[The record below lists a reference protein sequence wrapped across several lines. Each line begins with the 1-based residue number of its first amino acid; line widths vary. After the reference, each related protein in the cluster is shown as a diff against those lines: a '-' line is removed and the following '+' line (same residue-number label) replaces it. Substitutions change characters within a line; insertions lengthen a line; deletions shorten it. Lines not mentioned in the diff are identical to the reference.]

1 MHISHRL
8 IMDKENFSKHIELK
22 NIEINDPFWSR
33 IISLVRTEVIPYQ
46 YEAFHDRIE
55 GAEKSYCVSNFKKAA
70 KAAEAIREGKKLPI
84 YPVDKWY
91 YNEENSDENAFHG
104 WVFQDS
110 DFYKWIEAVGFSLSN
125 HPDNELKKKAEEI
138 IELICN
144 AQLENGY
151 INTYYTINNP
161 SKAFTN
167 IRDFHELYCF
177 GHLVEGAV
185 AYFNA
190 TGDRKLLDAA
200 CRYADLICETF
211 GGDNGKKRAYPGHEI
226 TEMALVKLYDLTGE
240 KKYLDEA
247 KFFIDER
254 GKKPCYF
261 DVERNQ
267 ETGEGDHTYE
277 QAHLPVREQREA
289 VGHAVRAVYL
299 YSGMADIAKNYN
311 DDELYSSCI
320 GLWNNIEN
328 QKLYIT
334 GGIGATADGEAFS
347 FDYDLPND
355 LAYAETCAS
364 IGLVFFARRMA
375 EINPDSRFHNV
386 AERAL
391 YNTILSGMAEDGK
404 SFFYS
409 NLLEVNPEACK
420 KDSRK
425 RYISPVRQKWFGC
438 ACCPPN
444 LARIISSLGEYCFA
458 QNDETVF
465 INQYVG
471 AKVKSENADFEIVSS
486 YAVNGRVNIF
496 INPQKPIKLALR
508 IPEWCDGFEISNAYE
523 IKDGYAYINIAE
535 KSEIALDFKPK
546 AKLIKCSNRVRANV
560 GKAALSKGPFVYC
573 IEEVDNGKNL
583 QMLRVNP
590 KGSFTEDGDI
600 ILADGFREK
609 EDEKLYSEYQK
620 ADETPCKIKFIP
632 YYRWANR
639 GENEMTV
646 YVRI

>member
-1 MHISHRL
+1 MK
-8 IMDKENFSKHIELK
+8 KESFSKHIDLK
-22 NIEINDPFWSR
+22 NIKITDPFWSN
-33 IISLVRTEVIPYQ
+33 IIELVRTEVIPYQ
-46 YEAFHDRIE
+46 YEAFNDRIE
-55 GAEKSYCVSNFKKAA
+55 GAEKSYCFSNFRKAA
-70 KAAEAIREGKKLPI
+70 KAAVALREGKKLPD
-84 YPVDKWY
+84 YPVDKWQY
-91 YNEENSDENAFHG
+91 TDDNCDENSFHG

-125 HPDNELKKKAEEI
+125 HPDDELKRKAEEVI
-138 IELICN
+138 DLICS

-161 SKAFTN
+161 EKAFTN

-177 GHLVEGAV
+177 GHLAEGAI
-185 AYFNA
+185 AYYNA
-190 TGDRKLLDAA
+190 TGNRKLLDAT

-211 GGDNGKKRAYPGHEI
+211 GRGEGQKKAYPGHEI
-226 TEMALVKLYDLTGE
+226 AEMALVKLYEATGE

-254 GKKPCYF
+254 GLKPCWF

-267 ETGEGDHTYE
+267 KTRDGDHTYE
-277 QAHLPVREQREA
+277 QAHLPVREQKEA

-299 YSGMADIAKNYN
+299 YSGMADIAKYYS
-311 DDELYSSCI
+311 DDTLLDACES
-320 GLWNNIEN
+320 LWNNIDN
-328 QKLYIT
+328 KKLYIT
-334 GGIGATADGEAFS
+334 GGIGATVDGEAFS

-355 LAYAETCAS
+355 QAYAETCAS

-375 EINPDSRFHNV
+375 EIYPDSRYHNV

-391 YNTILSGMAEDGK
+391 FNNILSGMAEDGK

-425 RYISPVRQKWFGC
+425 RYVSPVRQKWFGC

-444 LARIISSLGEYCFA
+444 LARMISSLGEYCFA
-458 QNDETVF
+458 QNDQTIF
-465 INQYVG
+465 IHQYVG
-471 AKVKSENADFEIVSS
+471 AEIKADNADI
-486 YAVNGRVNIF
+486 RVNSTYAENGMAQIS
-496 INPQKPIKLALR
+496 IIPKKPIKLAVR
-508 IPEWCDGFEISNAYE
+508 IPEWCKDFEISASYE
-523 IKDGYAYINIAE
+523 IKNGYAYISITEKAE
-535 KSEIALDFKPK
+535 IFLDFKSK
-546 AKLIKCSNRVRANV
+546 AKLIKCSNLVRENA

-590 KGSFTEDGDI
+590 QGSFTDDGEA

-609 EDEKLYSEYQK
+609 ADTSLYCDYAAPE
-620 ADETPCKIKFIP
+620 ETPVKIRFIP
-632 YYRWANR
+632 YYKWANR

-646 YVRI
+646 YFRV

>member
-1 MHISHRL
+1 MR
-8 IMDKENFSKHIELK
+8 KEDFSKHIELK
-22 NIEINDPFWSR
+22 NIEITDPFWNR
-33 IISLVRTEVIPYQ
+33 IIELVRTEVIPYQ
-46 YEAFHDRIE
+46 YEAFNDRIE

-70 KAAEAIREGKKLPI
+70 KVAEALRQGKKLPT
-84 YPVDKWY
+84 YPVDKWQY
-91 YNEENSDENAFHG
+91 TDENSDKDSFHG
-104 WVFQDS
+104 FVFQDS

-125 HPDNELKKKAEEI
+125 HPDGELKKKAQEI
-138 IELICN
+138 IDLICN

-151 INTYYTINNP
+151 INTFYTINNP

-177 GHLVEGAV
+177 GHLTEGAI
-185 AYFNA
+185 AYYNA
-190 TGDRKLLDAA
+190 TGERKLLDAV

-211 GGDNGKKRAYPGHEI
+211 GRKEGQKRAYPGHEI
-226 TEMALVKLYDLTGE
+226 TEMALVKLYEATGE
-240 KKYLDEA
+240 KKYIDEA
-247 KFFIDER
+247 KYFIDER
-254 GKKPCYF
+254 GRKPCYF

-267 ETGEGDHTYE
+267 ETKDGDHTYE
-277 QAHLPVREQREA
+277 QAHIPVREQKEA

-299 YSGMADIAKNYN
+299 YSGMADIAKNYC
-311 DDELYSSCI
+311 DEELYDSCLK
-320 GLWNNIEN
+320 LWNNIEN

-334 GGIGATADGEAFS
+334 GGIGATVDGEAFS

-355 LAYAETCAS
+355 EAYAETCAS

-375 EINPDSRFHNV
+375 EIYPDSHYHNV

-391 YNTILSGMAEDGK
+391 FNNILSGMAEDGK

-425 RYISPVRQKWFGC
+425 RYVCTVRQKWFGC

-458 QNDETVF
+458 QNDETLF
-465 INQYVG
+465 IHQYVG
-471 AKVKSENADFEIVSS
+471 ANVKADNADVEIISD
-486 YAVNGRVNIF
+486 YAQNGKVRIS
-496 INPQKPIKLALR
+496 INPEKPIKLALR
-508 IPEWCDGFEISNAYE
+508 IPEWSDDFTISQEYE
-523 IKDGYAYINIAE
+523 IKDGYAYININE
-535 KSEIALDFKPK
+535 KTEISIDFKPRV
-546 AKLIKCSNRVRANV
+546 KLVKCSNKVRENV
-560 GKAALSKGPFVYC
+560 GKAALTKGATVYC

-590 KGSFTEDGDI
+590 NGSFVEDGVAI
-600 ILADGFREK
+600 IADGFREK
-609 EDEKLYSEYQK
+609 EDEALYSEYK
-620 ADETPCKIKFIP
+620 GADEIPCKIKFIP
-632 YYRWANR
+632 YRRWANR

-646 YVRI
+646 YVRV

>member
-1 MHISHRL
+1 MK
-8 IMDKENFSKHIELK
+8 KEDFSKHIELK
-22 NIEINDPFWSR
+22 NIKITDPFWSR
-33 IISLVRTEVIPYQ
+33 IIELVRTGVIPYQ
-46 YEAFHDRIE
+46 YEAFNDRIE
-55 GAEKSYCVSNFKKAA
+55 GAEKSYCFSNFKKAA
-70 KAAEAIREGKKLPI
+70 KAVEARRQGKKLPV
-84 YPVDKWY
+84 YPVDKWQY
-91 YNEENSDENAFHG
+91 TDENCDENSFHG

-110 DFYKWIEAVGFSLSN
+110 DFYKWIEAAAYSLSN
-125 HPDNELKKKAEEI
+125 HPDDELKSKAEEI
-138 IELICN
+138 IDLICA

-161 SKAFTN
+161 EMAFTN

-185 AYFNA
+185 AYYNA
-190 TGDRKLLDAA
+190 TGERKLLDAT

-211 GGDNGKKRAYPGHEI
+211 GEGEGKKRAYPGHEI
-226 TEMALVKLYDLTGE
+226 AEMALVKLFEATGE

-267 ETGEGDHTYE
+267 PTKEGDHTYE
-277 QAHLPVREQREA
+277 QAHLPVREQKEA

-299 YSGMADIAKNYN
+299 YCGMADIAKNFQ
-311 DDELYSSCI
+311 DEELFSACKT
-320 GLWNNIEN
+320 LWDNIEN

-334 GGIGATADGEAFS
+334 GGIGATVDGEAFS

-355 LAYAETCAS
+355 EAYAETCAS

-375 EINPDSRFHNV
+375 EICPDSHYHNV

-391 YNTILSGMAEDGK
+391 FNNILSGMAEDGK

-409 NLLEVNPEACK
+409 NLLEVNPVACK

-425 RYISPVRQKWFGC
+425 RYVSPIRQKWFGC

-458 QNDETVF
+458 ENEKTFF
-465 INQYVG
+465 IHQYIG
-471 AKVKSENADFEIVSS
+471 AQINAKNAQLSIISD
-486 YAVNGRVNIF
+486 YAESGRVKINIK
-496 INPQKPIKLALR
+496 PQKEISLALR
-508 IPEWCDGFEISNAYE
+508 IPEWSEDFSISAPYD
-523 IKDGYAYINIAE
+523 IKNGYAYISITEDAEINI
-535 KSEIALDFKPK
+535 DFMPK
-546 AKLIKCSNRVRANV
+546 ARLIKCSNKVRENV
-560 GKAALSKGPFVYC
+560 GKAALARGPFIYC
-573 IEEVDNGKNL
+573 IEEIDNGKNL

-590 KGSFTEDGDI
+590 NGSFVKEKDSI
-600 ILADGFREK
+600 IAEGFREK
-609 EDEKLYSEYQK
+609 EDSSLYSPLKSPE
-620 ADETPCKIKFIP
+620 ETPTKIKFIP
-632 YYRWANR
+632 YHKWANR
-639 GENEMTV
+639 GENEMSV
-646 YVRI
+646 YIRI